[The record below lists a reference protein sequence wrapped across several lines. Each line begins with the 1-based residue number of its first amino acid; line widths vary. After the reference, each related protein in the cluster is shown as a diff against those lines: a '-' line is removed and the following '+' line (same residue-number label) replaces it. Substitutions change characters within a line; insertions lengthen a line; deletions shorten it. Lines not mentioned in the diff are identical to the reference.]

1 MCSSVFAKA
10 RRHLQNER
18 GAAGSFACGSGVM
31 NMSQSFFRSTS
42 LALFC
47 QAAVSWSASALA
59 QEPSCDLECIKGYSC
74 EMQISGCP
82 DLPRGDTPCEP
93 TPFPSCI
100 AQLCSSDAD
109 CAAHMKCY
117 DGNTPGDV
125 RQCLPQH
132 SFSCNADA
140 DCGAGFTC
148 APLNP
153 CLDPADPA
161 VPACVPDAPGDGK
174 LCWVTETRA
183 CQADLDCLPDWTC
196 ENNPLNGYSS
206 SPSGENRCLIGNP
219 PLVCMPPHA
228 SIFGHGAAGFL
239 DWAKGIE
246 WGSRSVPE
254 SECPE
259 PTSPHVSYGRG
270 GIAEQGQDPVA
281 IPNGTSDSGRPAIV
295 SDDPT
300 QPTLSTGVPRSENAP
315 LAQAASGGSGCSLSL
330 AASDD
335 AGQNSQRLGLMLWV
349 GLAGMAVARR
359 RNIKLRARSRS

>member
-1 MCSSVFAKA
+1 
-10 RRHLQNER
+10 
-18 GAAGSFACGSGVM
+18 
-31 NMSQSFFRSTS
+31 MSKSFFRTTS
-42 LALFC
+42 LLLSCPIALC
-47 QAAVSWSASALA
+47 WAASAVA
-59 QEPSCDLECIKGYSC
+59 QEPSCDLDCIKGYSC

-93 TPFPSCI
+93 TTFPSCI

-132 SFSCNADA
+132 SFPCSADA

-153 CLDPADPA
+153 CLDPAKPD
-161 VPACVPDAPGDGK
+161 CVPDAPEEGK

-183 CQADLDCLPDWTC
+183 CQADSDCLPDWTC
-196 ENNPLNGYSS
+196 ENNPQSAYWANT
-206 SPSGENRCLIGNP
+206 SGGSGCNIGNP

-246 WGSRSVPE
+246 RGYTSLPE

-270 GIAEQGQDPVA
+270 DGVDEQRDPAGIAND
-281 IPNGTSDSGRPAIV
+281 TSEPGPPAV
-295 SDDPT
+295 DNDDPNDS
-300 QPTLSTGVPRSENAP
+300 TLTPVVPNSGDAP
-315 LAQAASGGSGCSLSL
+315 VVQAASGGGGCSLSL
-330 AASDD
+330 AGNSN
-335 AGQNSQRLGLMLWV
+335 AGHAARSLGLALLV
-349 GLAGMAVARR
+349 GLASMAVARR
-359 RNIKLRARSRS
+359 RGKGVARES